1 MLLVNWEPRA
11 NVVLEEREHMF
22 RMTQSNVEA
31 AAVQSKA
38 LSYTTRREASDDQ
51 LIRAQTH
58 GKVQNCGVSHDGS

>member
-38 LSYTTRREASDDQ
+38 LRRREASDDP
-51 LIRAQTH
+51 LIRAPNMERSKIAVCLMMAH
-58 GKVQNCGVSHDGS
+58 E